1 MVVNT
6 RMQTRLHTQREMFID
21 NLVELQTQ
29 RLASL
34 EMGYSVQNT
43 VAYIH
48 RVISLVNENKSIVTE
63 KGFYYFRVYIC
74 ENIRTI
80 ILMMASND
88 MASSQEVSNAWQE
101 SKIQCSWGVPTYPM
115 MHNKYNP
122 IQEERILVFLEHAR
136 VPQFTRS
143 KPARS
148 MLHLSMRDPPLV
160 SNLCKH
166 PN

>member
-1 MVVNT
+1 MVANT
-6 RMQTRLHTQREMFID
+6 RLQTRLYAQRELFID

-29 RLASL
+29 RVQSL
-34 EMGYSVQNT
+34 KNDQETKMYIQN
-43 VAYIH
+43 
-48 RVISLVNENKSIVTE
+48 VIKLVSENNSIVTE
-63 KGFYYFRVYIC
+63 KGFYYFRAYIC

-80 ILMMASND
+80 IQMMASND
-88 MASSQEVSNAWQE
+88 MASSQEVSDAWHE

-115 MHNKYNP
+115 MHNKDNP

-148 MLHLSMRDPPLV
+148 MLHLLIRDPLV
-160 SNLCKH
+160 
-166 PN
+166 